1 MWSSGY
7 YFLIIL
13 LILFLALFQVNT
25 LTTFAVYSE
34 LFWLSTYSLIT
45 IGGSLINSPELISL
59 PFIILVLTAVEAVI
73 IWTFIISN
81 NFKNN

>member
-7 YFLIIL
+7 YFFIIL
-13 LILFLALFQVNT
+13 IILFLALFQVTN

-34 LFWLSTYSLIT
+34 LFWLNVYVLAAIS
-45 IGGSLINSPELISL
+45 GSFVNSPELLSV
-59 PFIILVLTAVEAVI
+59 PFLILVLTAVEAVV

>member
-13 LILFLALFQVNT
+13 IILILALFQVNS
-25 LTTFAVYSE
+25 LPIFAVYSE
-34 LFWLSTYSLIT
+34 LFWLVIYTFSTLV
-45 IGGSLINSPELISL
+45 GSFVNSSELFSI

-81 NFKNN
+81 NFKSN

>member
-7 YFLIIL
+7 YFFIIL
-13 LILFLALFQVNT
+13 IILFLALFQVTN

-34 LFWLSTYSLIT
+34 LFWLNVYVLAAIS
-45 IGGSLINSPELISL
+45 GSFVNSPELFSV
-59 PFIILVLTAVEAVI
+59 PFLILVLTAVEAVV

>member
-7 YFLIIL
+7 YFFIIL
-13 LILFLALFQVNT
+13 VILFLALFQVTN

-34 LFWLSTYSLIT
+34 LFWLNIYVLTALS
-45 IGGSLINSPELISL
+45 GSFVNSPELFSV